1 MNIKTVV
8 AAGVA
13 VIALAS
19 CSGAARDPGST
30 TAPSESAGAD
40 ASPAASAAADAT
52 PVIVRDFSLDPA
64 DLTVQG
70 PVALEVSNEG
80 PTVHNVSIRDGSGTF
95 VDATADLKTGEADT
109 LTVTIPAGTYT
120 LYCSLPGHESL
131 GIKGT
136 LTITE

>member
-8 AAGVA
+8 AASMA
-13 VIALAS
+13 VIVLAS

-30 TAPSESAGAD
+30 TAPSESAGAV

-64 DLTVQG
+64 DLSVQG

-136 LTITE
+136 LTVTE